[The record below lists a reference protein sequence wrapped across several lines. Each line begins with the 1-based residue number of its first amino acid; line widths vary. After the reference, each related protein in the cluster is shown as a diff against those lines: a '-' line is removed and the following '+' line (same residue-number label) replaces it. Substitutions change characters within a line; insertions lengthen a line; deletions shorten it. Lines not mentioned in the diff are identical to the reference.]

1 MSNYGLPDGVSLAM
15 VAAVLVP
22 VGIVTVMLRALPFS
36 LRRVLKSSPF
46 IDFLSVMMPAGVMTV
61 LVAYTILGYA
71 ASPTNIIAALLALG
85 TTLVQAPCGPLHF
98 CGHRVVHGA
107 GERRVVGRA

>member
-1 MSNYGLPDGVSLAM
+1 MSNYGLPDGISLAM

-46 IDFLSVMMPAGVMTV
+46 IDFLSVMMPAGMMTV

-71 ASPTNIIAALLALG
+71 ASLRISSPRSLRWARHWCCTGGSAVRTSPLSW
-85 TTLVQAPCGPLHF
+85 APRCTW
-98 CGHRVVHGA
+98 CW
-107 GERRVVGRA
+107 

>member
-22 VGIVTVMLRALPFS
+22 VGLVTVMLRALPFS

-71 ASPTNIIAALLALG
+71 ASPKNL
-85 TTLVQAPCGPLHF
+85 TLRWAQRWCCTGGSAVRTSPFLWAPRCTW
-98 CGHRVVHGA
+98 CW
-107 GERRVVGRA
+107 